1 LIKRKILMNSSTK
14 LMNVSSRQLHAFLEV
29 TRLQSFAKAAEQIHL
44 SPSGMSML
52 VKELEEQ
59 VGARLFNRTTRSLT
73 LTDAG
78 RRLQPVAELV
88 VGELRSLGAALDG
101 SEAAVRSRLLVA
113 ATPMI
118 SASLLPDVVRSFAQS
133 HPGVQVHLRDVEVGT
148 VRQQVLEGEADI
160 GFGFFV
166 KPAVGLTRQP
176 LCKFRLMRISPPGA
190 GTSGLTESQAWSSL
204 SGMPLVSLPSDN
216 PIQVV
221 IEKQLA
227 GLGRAHE
234 ERPRM
239 NLMGTIIAMVRA
251 GRGHAIIPSF
261 ALEECLRQGLGVA
274 MLRDPVVHLDLYLA
288 SRRGTQP
295 KPAALAFA
303 AALKRA
309 AAQLPS

>member
-1 LIKRKILMNSSTK
+1 MNSSTK
-14 LMNVSSRQLHAFLEV
+14 LINVSSRQLHAFLEV
-29 TRLQSFAKAAEQIHL
+29 TRLQSFAKAAEQVHL

-59 VGARLFNRTTRSLT
+59 MGARLFHRTTRSLT

-78 RRLQPVAELV
+78 RRLQPVAEHI
-88 VGELRSLGAALDG
+88 VGELRALGAVLDG

-118 SASLLPDVVRSFAQS
+118 SASLLPDVVRSFGDS
-133 HPGVQVHLRDVEVGT
+133 HPGVQVHLTDVEVGT
-148 VRQQVLEGEADI
+148 VRQKVLEGEADI

-166 KPAVGLTRQP
+166 KPAVGLSRQP

-190 GTSGLTESQAWSSL
+190 GASGLVESQPWSSL
-204 SGMPLVSLPSDN
+204 EGMPLVRLPSDN

-221 IEKQLA
+221 IEKQLSR
-227 GLGRAHE
+227 LGHAHE

-239 NLMGTIIAMVRA
+239 NLMGTIIGMVRA
-251 GRGHAIIPSF
+251 GRGHAVIPSF
-261 ALEECLRQGLGVA
+261 ALEECLRQGLQVA
-274 MLRDPVVHLDLYLA
+274 MLREPVAHLDLYLV

-303 AALKRA
+303 AALKQA
-309 AAQLPS
+309 AARLPS